1 MISVDCLLPADVPSP
16 KRGGVGVGQVYEI
29 QSIHTG
35 AQVHFRFLLHLE
47 GGRTYYAPGF
57 YSTREQA
64 ESAAT
69 LAARTRKAAS

>member
-1 MISVDCLLPADVPSP
+1 MISVDCLLPADVPSQV
-16 KRGGVGVGQVYEI
+16 RGGAEVGQVYEI
-29 QSIHTG
+29 QSVHTG
-35 AQVHFRFLLHLE
+35 AQVHFRFSLHLE

-64 ESAAT
+64 EGAAV

>member
-1 MISVDCLLPADVPSP
+1 MI
-16 KRGGVGVGQVYEI
+16 KVYDI

-35 AQVHFRFLLHLE
+35 AQVSFRFTLHLE
-47 GGRTYYAPGF
+47 GGRTFYGPGL

-69 LAARTRKAAS
+69 LAASTRKVVTA